1 MITAGNRSGEGGEMK
16 SYIPKQAKQ
25 TRERLEVKL
34 EQSLIQKLERY
45 CQYLDSDREY
55 VLACMLQVVFKKDKG
70 FAEWLMSQDQAVTD
84 SKSVDRSSRRTAV

>member
-1 MITAGNRSGEGGEMK
+1 MK
-16 SYIPKQAKQ
+16 SYIPKQPKQ

-34 EQSLIQKLERY
+34 EQSLLQKLERY

-70 FAEWLMSQDQAVTD
+70 FAEWLESHDQAVATSGIFD
-84 SKSVDRSSRRTAV
+84 QSSRRTAV